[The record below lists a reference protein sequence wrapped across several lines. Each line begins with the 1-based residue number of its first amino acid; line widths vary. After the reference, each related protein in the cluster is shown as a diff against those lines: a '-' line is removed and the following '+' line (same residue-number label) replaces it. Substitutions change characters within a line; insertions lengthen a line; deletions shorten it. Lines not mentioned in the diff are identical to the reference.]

1 MEAAGLASSML
12 TFIDVSYKIAK
23 GTCEIY
29 ESATGATA
37 KNIHV
42 SNVITDL
49 QKSVAKLETV
59 SKGHDDELS
68 KSLEHC
74 QALAVDLLKLLAG
87 LERRE
92 KRVFESF
99 KAAIAGARKQKDIA
113 SIEKML
119 DQYRQQIILHVSLKI
134 YREQSP
140 IKTQL
145 ERIRDDSTRFEN
157 EHAQKLDALQVQL
170 SEVLEILRRPDSRPS
185 LNKQVPRDQDYIQ
198 THFQLDDELRGDES
212 DEVSHVTTQNPSI
225 IQQLNN
231 VGLVGDKLRDLA
243 KLLND
248 LKLCANTIES
258 ENNILE
264 KLV

>member
-134 YREQSP
+134 YW
-140 IKTQL
+140 K
-145 ERIRDDSTRFEN
+145 
-157 EHAQKLDALQVQL
+157 
-170 SEVLEILRRPDSRPS
+170 RPS
-185 LNKQVPRDQDYIQ
+185 VDC
-198 THFQLDDELRGDES
+198 S
-212 DEVSHVTTQNPSI
+212 
-225 IQQLNN
+225 
-231 VGLVGDKLRDLA
+231 
-243 KLLND
+243 
-248 LKLCANTIES
+248 C
-258 ENNILE
+258 
-264 KLV
+264 